1 MRAELVV
8 VADGQWFP
16 VPCRP
21 GKDWLSGE
29 LCRIKWEREGGTRGR
44 GEGREGGMGCGV
56 HDCEGISKS
65 VRRGRVF
72 EALTTRD
79 SFSTPSSFSSLQQ

>member
-21 GKDWLSGE
+21 GKDRLSGE

-44 GEGREGGMGCGV
+44 GRKEGKEGWGAGYV
-56 HDCEGISKS
+56 TAKELATQFDVAEFLK
-65 VRRGRVF
+65 
-72 EALTTRD
+72 L
-79 SFSTPSSFSSLQQ
+79 